1 MKPPK
6 TSTTGADLPVE
17 LLPPPSCQD
26 DALEMSDSASSDSAA
41 CDNPASVRSSLDL
54 SELQELVGRCQ
65 AGHSSAVREFI
76 ARYEGPVFGLCY
88 RMLAQRQDAEDMAQE
103 TFVRAV
109 RHLDQWDR
117 QRDILPWL
125 LAIAGNRCRSL
136 LATRKRRPV
145 NTELFEVAATDSQ
158 HDSAAELLREE
169 LQRALGRLRP
179 EYARAFVLFHER
191 ELPYEAIGQLLEVP
205 LGTIKTWIHRARKEL
220 VQTLRAREALL
231 PE

>member
-6 TSTTGADLPVE
+6 PPTTGADLPVE
-17 LLPPPSCQD
+17 LLSPPPRQD
-26 DALEMSDSASSDSAA
+26 DALDMSDSSSSDIAVTER
-41 CDNPASVRSSLDL
+41 PAVDL
-54 SELQELVGRCQ
+54 VELQGLVERCQ

-88 RMLAQRQDAEDMAQE
+88 RMLTHRQDAEDMAQE

-109 RHLDQWDR
+109 RHLNQWDR
-117 QRDILPWL
+117 RRDILPWL

-145 NTELFEVAATDSQ
+145 STELFEVAATDSQ

-220 VQTLRAREALL
+220 VQMLRAREVLNS
-231 PE
+231 ET

>member
-6 TSTTGADLPVE
+6 TPTTGADLPVE
-17 LLPPPSCQD
+17 LLSPPPRQD
-26 DALEMSDSASSDSAA
+26 DALGNSSGVVTKR
-41 CDNPASVRSSLDL
+41 PSVDL
-54 SELQELVGRCQ
+54 AELQELVERCQ
-65 AGHSSAVREFI
+65 SGQSAAVREFI
-76 ARYEGPVFGLCY
+76 SRYEGPVFGLCY
-88 RMLAQRQDAEDMAQE
+88 RMLTHHQDAEDMAQE

-117 QRDILPWL
+117 YRDMLPWL

-145 NTELFEVAATDSQ
+145 NTELFEVAAEDSQ
-158 HDSAAELLREE
+158 HDAAAELLREE
-169 LQRALGRLRP
+169 LQHALGKLRP

-191 ELPYEAIGQLLEVP
+191 ELPYESISQLLEVP

>member
-1 MKPPK
+1 MNPPK
-6 TSTTGADLPVE
+6 SPTAGADLPVE
-17 LLPPPSCQD
+17 LLPPSPSQR
-26 DALEMSDSASSDSAA
+26 AASCAA
-41 CDNPASVRSSLDL
+41 GPAMDERSMVDL
-54 SELQELVGRCQ
+54 AELRELVGRCQ

-109 RHLDQWDR
+109 RHLHQWDCG
-117 QRDILPWL
+117 RDILPWL

-145 NTELFEVAATDSQ
+145 NTELFEVAAEDSH

-169 LQRALGRLRP
+169 LQLALARLRP

-191 ELPYEAIGQLLEVP
+191 ELPYESISHLLEVP

-220 VQTLRAREALL
+220 VQTLRAREALNT
-231 PE
+231 ES

>member
-6 TSTTGADLPVE
+6 PSISGADLLVE
-17 LLPPPSCQD
+17 LLPPSPSQL
-26 DALEMSDSASSDSAA
+26 DASCADGCERL
-41 CDNPASVRSSLDL
+41 ASVDL
-54 SELQELVGRCQ
+54 TELQELVERCQ
-65 AGHSSAVREFI
+65 AGQSSALREFI
-76 ARYEGPVFGLCY
+76 SRYEGPVFGLCY
-88 RMLAQRQDAEDMAQE
+88 RMLAHRQDAEDMAQE

-109 RHLDQWDR
+109 RHLHQWDR
-117 QRDILPWL
+117 HRDILPWL

-136 LATRKRRPV
+136 LTTRKRRPV
-145 NTELFEVAATDSQ
+145 NTELFEVAAMDSQ

-169 LQRALGRLRP
+169 LQRALAHLRP
-179 EYARAFVLFHER
+179 EYAQAFVLFHER

>member
-1 MKPPK
+1 L
-6 TSTTGADLPVE
+6 TSVDLG
-17 LLPPPSCQD
+17 
-26 DALEMSDSASSDSAA
+26 
-41 CDNPASVRSSLDL
+41 
-54 SELQELVGRCQ
+54 ELQGLVGRCQ
-65 AGHSSAVREFI
+65 AGDSAAIRELI

-109 RHLDQWDR
+109 RHLHQWDQ

-145 NTELFEVAATDSQ
+145 NTELFEVAAEDSQ

-169 LQRALGRLRP
+169 LQRALARLRP
-179 EYARAFVLFHER
+179 EYAQAFVLFHER

-231 PE
+231 PES

>member
-6 TSTTGADLPVE
+6 TPNTGADLPVE
-17 LLPPPSCQD
+17 LLPPTPSRSDASCAD
-26 DALEMSDSASSDSAA
+26 DCARAGRLTTVELA
-41 CDNPASVRSSLDL
+41 
-54 SELQELVGRCQ
+54 ELQELVGRCQ
-65 AGHSSAVREFI
+65 AGHSSALREFI
-76 ARYEGPVFGLCY
+76 SRYEGPVFGLCY

-109 RHLDQWDR
+109 RHLHQWDQ

-145 NTELFEVAATDSQ
+145 NTELFEVAAEDSQ

-169 LQRALGRLRP
+169 LQRALSRLRP
-179 EYARAFVLFHER
+179 EYAQAFVLFHER

-220 VQTLRAREALL
+220 VQTLRAREALSS
-231 PE
+231 ET